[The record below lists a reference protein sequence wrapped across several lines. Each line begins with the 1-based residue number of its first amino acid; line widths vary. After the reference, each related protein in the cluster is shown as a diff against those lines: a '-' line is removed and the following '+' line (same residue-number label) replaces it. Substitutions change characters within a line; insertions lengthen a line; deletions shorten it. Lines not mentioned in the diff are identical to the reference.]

1 MSSDWAPLQSLSS
14 DDVLSFRFRIWGS
27 SLSKPLSTTVL
38 VKPLS
43 LRHLGHFYCNPCTP
57 IYHSLTHFWQPIR
70 LLHSLHAIRGFL
82 AGILLQII
90 HEKASSNSSKKETL
104 NCVWTLD
111 RGTFLSP
118 SLLLGYLQITFPVAS
133 EFLCCLW
140 GRLFAF
146 FLLGVAWFQFLA
158 PLPRPFSFVLG
169 ALQPIYLTLQTLFG
183 IKCLRS
189 TLWRSIS
196 KIKHKM
202 KRTTMAQTIAR

>member
-1 MSSDWAPLQSLSS
+1 MSSNWAPPLSLSS
-14 DDVLSFRFRIWGS
+14 DVVLSFRFRIWWS

-43 LRHLGHFYCNPCTP
+43 QRHLGHFCCNPCIP
-57 IYHSLTHFWQPIR
+57 PYHSLTHFWQSIR

-104 NCVWTLD
+104 NWVWTLD

-118 SLLLGYLQITFPVAS
+118 SLLLGYLQKTFPVAS

-158 PLPRPFSFVLG
+158 PLPRRFSFALG
-169 ALQPIYLTLQTLFG
+169 ALQPTYLGLQTLCG
-183 IKCLRS
+183 IQFSRRQYL
-189 TLWRSIS
+189 
-196 KIKHKM
+196 M
-202 KRTTMAQTIAR
+202 KK

>member
-90 HEKASSNSSKKETL
+90 HEKASSNSSKKRHTKLVSEPQIVERFYL
-104 NCVWTLD
+104 ALYFLD
-111 RGTFLSP
+111 IFRKLFQLRLDSCAVCGEEDCPPYF
-118 SLLLGYLQITFPVAS
+118 YLF
-133 EFLCCLW
+133 
-140 GRLFAF
+140 
-146 FLLGVAWFQFLA
+146 
-158 PLPRPFSFVLG
+158 
-169 ALQPIYLTLQTLFG
+169 IYLFINLF
-183 IKCLRS
+183 IYLN
-189 TLWRSIS
+189 LYLPLV
-196 KIKHKM
+196 
-202 KRTTMAQTIAR
+202 